1 MFKKKK
7 IRQIFIST
15 IVAILFLVPMIANA
29 ATVTSGGSTG
39 GSFTTIERYPDG
51 GWRNFI
57 GNINLHRTE
66 DRLCPNNHQPCDEPY
81 HLISTQLITPCDEI
95 D

>member
-1 MFKKKK
+1 MKKK
-7 IRQIFIST
+7 IKRILVYSIIAIIT
-15 IVAILFLVPMIANA
+15 LLPIVSQA

-57 GNINLHRTE
+57 GNINLHRTAGYGGN
-66 DRLCPNNHQPCDEPY
+66 LY
-81 HLISTQLITPCDEI
+81 
-95 D
+95 

>member
-1 MFKKKK
+1 MFNKKK

-57 GNINLHRTE
+57 GNINLHRTAG
-66 DRLCPNNHQPCDEPY
+66 Y
-81 HLISTQLITPCDEI
+81 GGKTFF
-95 D
+95 